1 LKPPALQFTDDEMK
15 VLEFIGTMS
24 GVYSAELGNISPP
37 DLDKGLRIALK
48 LNKAGW
54 IMKDGVNKWVRTSN
68 GIDAFYEQTQLM
80 AKASMDKD
88 NSLTR
93 QADT

>member
-1 LKPPALQFTDDEMK
+1 
-15 VLEFIGTMS
+15 
-24 GVYSAELGNISPP
+24 
-37 DLDKGLRIALK
+37 LK

>member
-1 LKPPALQFTDDEMK
+1 LALCLVSTAPSSE
-15 VLEFIGTMS
+15 TS
-24 GVYSAELGNISPP
+24 SPPP